1 MPEAKVLKESSR
13 LQRWHDLK
21 IENWAIIGIEFRIF
35 AQTQVSQLS
44 PCRLCQFMALYW
56 VNYLKYNPLERLPFG
71 SIRPMHAKLVVHSLC
86 HLLQSSL
93 EIFGRDV
100 VMINLSRPSA
110 FSAWSLY
117 SQRDF
122 SGSGLASFDG
132 RDKKDIVAES
142 GKSENEIR
150 GRKCWKNHHGHDL
163 KNTYSQVTFFKAE
176 VNAKVVKLR
185 LS

>member
-1 MPEAKVLKESSR
+1 M
-13 LQRWHDLK
+13 
-21 IENWAIIGIEFRIF
+21 
-35 AQTQVSQLS
+35 SQLS

-110 FSAWSLY
+110 FSTWTLY
-117 SQRDF
+117 SQRYF
-122 SGSGLASFDG
+122 SGSGLASSDVWWPRQKRHRRWVGQIWKWNDG
-132 RDKKDIVAES
+132 VES
-142 GKSENEIR
+142 VERIITVMI
-150 GRKCWKNHHGHDL
+150 W

-185 LS
+185 FS

>member
-1 MPEAKVLKESSR
+1 MTWPENRELSNYRNWISHFCPDTSVTIVALSTLPIHGLVLSELSQVQSS
-13 LQRWHDLK
+13 
-21 IENWAIIGIEFRIF
+21 WAFTFWFHSSYACQAGG
-35 AQTQVSQLS
+35 SQFLS
-44 PCRLCQFMALYW
+44 S
-56 VNYLKYNPLERLPFG
+56 V
-71 SIRPMHAKLVVHSLC
+71 
-86 HLLQSSL
+86 LLQSSL

-100 VMINLSRPSA
+100 VIINLSRPSA

>member
-1 MPEAKVLKESSR
+1 M
-13 LQRWHDLK
+13 
-21 IENWAIIGIEFRIF
+21 
-35 AQTQVSQLS
+35 
-44 PCRLCQFMALYW
+44 
-56 VNYLKYNPLERLPFG
+56 NYLKYNPLERLPFG

-122 SGSGLASFDG
+122 SGSGLASSDG
-132 RDKKDIVAES
+132 RVKKDIVAES
-142 GKSENEIR
+142 GKSENEMT
-150 GRKCWKNHHGHDL
+150 GSKVL
-163 KNTYSQVTFFKAE
+163 KESS
-176 VNAKVVKLR
+176 R
-185 LS
+185 S